1 MKALL
6 FAGAALGGLLLL
18 TNKSNAAP
26 APSAP
31 GLMPLPGT
39 APVAPSPSPQPA
51 PVLVP
56 PTSGGIVP
64 TNVPPA
70 VLASIN
76 AALDTL
82 DPDAINKVADQIAAQ
97 GFTAQAADLRAVALG
112 MRNAMQNA
120 VT

>member
-6 FAGAALGGLLLL
+6 LTGAALGGLLLL
-18 TNKSNAAP
+18 TNKSASAAP
-26 APSAP
+26 PTPLPSSPGLLPSVPTPVPSAPSAP
-31 GLMPLPGT
+31 L
-39 APVAPSPSPQPA
+39 PA
-51 PVLVP
+51 PTP
-56 PTSGGIVP
+56 GGIIP

-70 VLASIN
+70 VVASIN

-82 DPDAINKVADQIAAQ
+82 DPDAINKAADALDAQ
-97 GFTAQAADLRAVALG
+97 GYKTQAADLRAVALG